1 MNLMIWLPV
10 LFLLGL
16 AVMGLLFAFVKACER
31 V

>member
-10 LFLLGL
+10 LFVLGL
-16 AVMGLLFAFVKACER
+16 MTMGLLFAFVAACAR